1 MHSLLWQIEL
11 INLERAPLR
20 GMELWF
26 SLRGRENAQRGDET
40 MSLGVLLVAALAL
53 ASALALYLNQKIP
66 VSVDLYS
73 LSLLAMLP
81 RGFELGK

>member
-1 MHSLLWQIEL
+1 
-11 INLERAPLR
+11 
-20 GMELWF
+20 
-26 SLRGRENAQRGDET
+26 